1 MDEKGLAYIK
11 EVTSTPDVWHEAK
24 KAIAEARQVILHRLN
39 LLEWLSNYVKN
50 FS

>member
-1 MDEKGLAYIK
+1 IK